1 MLDIRDGT
9 SARMRAVMMKLGKEK
24 SVKMVSTKFPRQISS
39 TLTAYYLLSDPYVS
53 FFFLSAGSGEGCG
66 KIIQRFPKKDW
77 EGTAFP
83 QGVEMVSDKV

>member
-53 FFFLSAGSGEGCG
+53 LFFYLQVQERDAERLFSGSPRKTGREQPFLRGW
-66 KIIQRFPKKDW
+66 RW
-77 EGTAFP
+77 
-83 QGVEMVSDKV
+83 